1 MASVVSRTVAAS
13 GKKLRRA
20 LPNPYEKPSLIRAL
34 FSPPQEVVQVRRKQ
48 SMRAKE
54 FVRRALGIRDER
66 QYFSFPPSLKVA
78 VKELKRF
85 AKKLFPSLEVLDVI
99 GGACVTA
106 RVERTK
112 KYVFRTKTTTR
123 ASFPRRPSAS
133 LRSWTRSP
141 PAPTLPR
148 AGAAT
153 RQSARTRSEGLRVS
167 ESLFFSF
174 CRYFPLPPRRI
185 AARLASKGDW
195 TTPVPR
201 DVMEATWRLKKGF
214 SDQV

>member
-1 MASVVSRTVAAS
+1 M
-13 GKKLRRA
+13 
-20 LPNPYEKPSLIRAL
+20 
-34 FSPPQEVVQVRRKQ
+34 
-48 SMRAKE
+48 
-54 FVRRALGIRDER
+54 
-66 QYFSFPPSLKVA
+66 
-78 VKELKRF
+78 KELKRF

-106 RVERTK
+106 RVEKTK

-123 ASFPRRPSAS
+123 TSFPRRPSAS

-174 CRYFPLPPRRI
+174 CRYFPLPPSQDRRPPGVQG
-185 AARLASKGDW
+185 RLDHPGAER
-195 TTPVPR
+195 R
-201 DVMEATWRLKKGF
+201 DGGHLEAKKG
-214 SDQV
+214 VLGPGIMN